1 MENYLAMFCRWLMW
15 WFFHNVFNR
24 FSTEFSTTKGGR
36 GCGPRP
42 PVFLGLG
49 WVVGGMV
56 WGVAG
61 VGPRRQGA
69 GAMGRPLGGVGG
81 RGRPQA
87 VVGSVLQVL
96 QRHQAQDA
104 PQVMRTWGAH
114 LEQQL

>member
-1 MENYLAMFCRWLMW
+1 VWWESARAGKVPAQWADRME
-15 WFFHNVFNR
+15 
-24 FSTEFSTTKGGR
+24 
-36 GCGPRP
+36 
-42 PVFLGLG
+42 G

-69 GAMGRPLGGVGG
+69 GAMGRPHGGVGG

>member
-1 MENYLAMFCRWLMW
+1 MVC

-24 FSTEFSTTKGGR
+24 FSTGFSTGKIERGR
-36 GCGPRP
+36 GPRSM
-42 PVFLGLG
+42 FCLGLG

-56 WGVAG
+56 WGVVG
-61 VGPRRQGA
+61 IGPRRLNA

-87 VVGSVLQVL
+87 VVGWVLQVL

-104 PQVMRTWGAH
+104 PQVNFTWGAH